1 MRVTARSNA
10 EEALRQ
16 LAAGASFDQ
25 LARSLSED
33 TSAPQGGDLGVV
45 RLSDLASPL
54 RRAAEAL
61 GPGEVTGLIEIP
73 GGYAILR
80 RER

>member
-1 MRVTARSNA
+1 
-10 EEALRQ
+10 
-16 LAAGASFDQ
+16 
-25 LARSLSED
+25 
-33 TSAPQGGDLGVV
+33 V
-45 RLSDLASPL
+45 RLSELASPL

-61 GPGEVTGLIEIP
+61 GPGEVTGVIEIP